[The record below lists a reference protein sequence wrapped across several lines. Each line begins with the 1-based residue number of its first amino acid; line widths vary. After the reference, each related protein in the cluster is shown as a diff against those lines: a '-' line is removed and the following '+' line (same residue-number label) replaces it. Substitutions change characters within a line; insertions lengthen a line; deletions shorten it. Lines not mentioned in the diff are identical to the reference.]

1 MDNRIRNILIL
12 AFSVAVLLLTAS
24 GCGPLT
30 NTQPETSQ
38 PYSGS
43 EAITVA
49 PTDTLEGTDDTD
61 AGKEANAHDWIVTLS
76 SLEKVDDY
84 PLYTMKYEGG
94 YSQSAAEVEM
104 RLPVDVAS
112 PLFSDDEWGC
122 SLFAALADE
131 VHILYG
137 RNFDWR

>member
-1 MDNRIRNILIL
+1 MDNRIRNLLIL
-12 AFSVAVLLLTAS
+12 AFSVAVLLLTTS

-30 NTQPETSQ
+30 NTQPETSP

-49 PTDTLEGTDDTD
+49 PTDTPEGTDD
-61 AGKEANAHDWIVTLS
+61 AGAGNGTNAHDWIVTLS

-84 PLYTMKYEGG
+84 PLYTMKYAGG
-94 YSQSAAEVEM
+94 YSQFAADLEM

-112 PLFSDDEWGC
+112 PLLSDDGWGC

-131 VHILYG
+131 GHIL
-137 RNFDWR
+137 